1 MNIEERFEKN
11 VNLAP
16 FTSFKIGGPA
26 EYFFAANTLE
36 ELVEAVIWAKA
47 YKKAYFLLGGGSNIL
62 VHDAGFAGLVVKNDC
77 RFIDWPEGQSEVVAE
92 SGASMAF
99 LVDMAKRREL
109 TGLEWAVGLPGT
121 LGGAVWGNAGAFGQ
135 TIAESVKW
143 LEIYDL
149 ETGQKRRLAPA
160 EAEFAYRSSV
170 LRDKSWLLLRV
181 CLALKTGRSAEI
193 EAKMKANLAYRL
205 EKQPAWPSAGS
216 VFRNP
221 SLEAVSEANTELAKQ
236 AEEEGI
242 AKGGLVSSGWIVGQ
256 LHLKGKMMGGA
267 MVSLEHGNFIVNKSG
282 QAKAEDVVMLL
293 SFIKQQSRLY
303 YNLNLMEEIVYVGF

>member
-11 VNLAP
+11 VVLAP

-26 EYFFAANTLE
+26 EYFFAANTPE
-36 ELVEAVIWAKA
+36 DLVEAVIWARA
-47 YKKAYFLLGGGSNIL
+47 YKKDYVILGGGSNVL
-62 VHDAGFAGLVVKNDC
+62 VHDAGFAGLVIKNDC
-77 RFIDWPEGQSEVVAE
+77 RFIDWPEGQAEAVVQ
-92 SGASMAF
+92 SGAAMAL

-109 TGLEWAVGLPGT
+109 IGLEWAVGLPGT
-121 LGGAVWGNAGAFGQ
+121 VGGAVWGNAGAFGQ
-135 TIAESVKW
+135 TIAEAVKW

-149 ETGQKRRLAPA
+149 EAGQERRLAPG

-170 LRDKSWLLLRV
+170 FRDKPWVLLRV
-181 CLALKTGRSAEI
+181 CLAFKTGQPAEI

-221 SLEAVSEANTELAKQ
+221 SLEAVAEANAELAKQ

-242 AKGGLVSSGWIVGQ
+242 AKNGLVSAGWIVGQ
-256 LHLKGKMMGGA
+256 LHLKGKEMGGA
-267 MVSLEHGNFIVNKSG
+267 MVSLEHANFIVNKSG

-303 YNLNLMEEIVYVGF
+303 YNLNLLEEIIYIGF